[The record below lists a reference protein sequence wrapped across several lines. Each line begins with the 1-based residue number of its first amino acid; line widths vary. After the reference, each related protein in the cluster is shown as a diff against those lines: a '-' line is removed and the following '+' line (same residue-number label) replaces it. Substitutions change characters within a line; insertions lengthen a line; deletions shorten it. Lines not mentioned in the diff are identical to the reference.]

1 VLSFRRIVHGGRVG
15 ARHEF
20 TDPTDRVAR
29 QLQLIS
35 NYQDVCRLQVAL
47 QQVPAVQKRQCVQGR
62 DEHFSRFVLREG
74 ALLQQLRKRLVGVL
88 HDAIEVRQPIQ
99 LAPAPLEQAQQVR
112 MSKPASPL
120 PPW

>member
-1 VLSFRRIVHGGRVG
+1 
-15 ARHEF
+15 
-20 TDPTDRVAR
+20 
-29 QLQLIS
+29 
-35 NYQDVCRLQVAL
+35 L
-47 QQVPAVQKRQCVQGR
+47 QQVPTVQKRQCVQGR
-62 DEHFSRFVLREG
+62 EEHFSRFAVREG
-74 ALLQQLRKRLVGVL
+74 ALLQQLRKSLVGVL